1 MSRLQA
7 NLALLLAAMIWGSAF
22 VVQQVGTGGLEA
34 ITFTGARFLVG
45 ALIVLPAAVLQ
56 YRKVHPAIHRF
67 TSKDWLLLTVTGAVL
82 FLAAVIQQY
91 GIFYTSVTNAG
102 FLTALYIPLVPII
115 GFFILRRRMH
125 WVVWPASLACFAGT
139 YIMSGAKEINLQV
152 GDLWVIASTI
162 FWASHVLIIGYVAT
176 RTKAPLVV
184 ASYQFFVC
192 GVLGLVL
199 GPLVENPTLIDFK
212 EGIGG
217 IAYVGIMSVGFAFT
231 LQVVGQRYTEAVD
244 AAIILS
250 SEAIFAALAGFILL
264 GERLAPFQM
273 SGALLIFC
281 GILAVE
287 LIPMTRFGRPRPLD

>member
-1 MSRLQA
+1 M
-7 NLALLLAAMIWGSAF
+7 AAMIWGSAF

-45 ALIVLPAAVLQ
+45 ALIVLPAAVIQ
-56 YRKVHPAIHRF
+56 YKKVHPTIHGF
-67 TSKDWLLLTVTGAVL
+67 TAADWLLLTVTGAVL

-91 GIFYTSVTNAG
+91 GIFYTTVTNAG

-115 GFFILRRRMH
+115 GFFILKRRMH
-125 WVVWPASLACFAGT
+125 WVVWPASLACFIGT

-162 FWASHVLIIGYVAT
+162 FWASHVLLIGYVAT

-184 ASYQFFVC
+184 ASYQFLVC

-199 GPLVENPTLIDFK
+199 GPVVESPSLVDFK
-212 EGIGG
+212 EALGG

-231 LQVVGQRYTEAVD
+231 LQVVGQRYTQAVD

-250 SEAIFAALAGFILL
+250 SEAIFAAIAGFLVL

-287 LIPMTRFGRPRPLD
+287 LIPMTRFGKVRTLD